1 MMLENFFTGIMIKD
15 SISSFEFIQKEAD
28 MNDANLLEQIHYY
41 HVALLKKA
49 KLADNSLAYI
59 NLYCRQYFSTADR
72 RKSNEEG

>member
-1 MMLENFFTGIMIKD
+1 MLENFFTSIMIKD

-28 MNDANLLEQIHYY
+28 TNDANLLEQIHYY
-41 HVALLKKA
+41 HVALLKNA